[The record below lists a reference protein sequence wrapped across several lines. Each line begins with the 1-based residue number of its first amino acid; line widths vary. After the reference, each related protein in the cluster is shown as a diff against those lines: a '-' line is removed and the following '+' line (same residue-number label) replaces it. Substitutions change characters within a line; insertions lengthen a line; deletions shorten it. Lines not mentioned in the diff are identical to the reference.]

1 MNWAPVMRTRPVA
14 VILFTRDAAAVLQA
28 VDGAVG
34 SDLALKLIVDSSSR
48 DGTGELAGRLGWV
61 VTHAPGAFDHGGTRR
76 WAVRKALEVIGRD
89 GVVVLLTQDA
99 VPSGARGEAIKR
111 LAGMLEDHGLG
122 AAYGRQLPRP
132 GAGPFEAHARLFN
145 YPGRSEVRSMEDAR
159 RLGIKACFFSDSFA
173 AYRLEALEEVGGFPE
188 RAIVGE
194 DVIVAAKLLK
204 AGWKIAYVADAC
216 VYHSHDLTPLQEM
229 RRYFD
234 IGVFHARE
242 SWILREFGK
251 PEGEGLRFLRSE
263 LRYLWQHAPW
273 RIPESFLR
281 AALKYLGYRL
291 GRAERWLPLWFK
303 RWVSVQKHYWDRE
316 AEELRARR
324 RGGRAHGE

>member
-1 MNWAPVMRTRPVA
+1 MGA
-14 VILFTRDAAAVLQA
+14 VIFMVFTRSPDNV
-28 VDGAVG
+28 VG
-34 SDLALKLIVDSSSR
+34 RVTEMLRRVEAGIRVFIVHSGSGDER
-48 DGTGELAGRLGWV
+48 KRLGGQEWEV
-61 VTHAPGAFDHGGTRR
+61 LRAPLPFDHGGTRR
-76 WAVRKALEVIGRD
+76 WAVERVACSGMDAKVI
-89 GVVVLLTQDA
+89 VLATDDVLATESS
-99 VPSGARGEAIKR
+99 VNR
-111 LAGMLEDHGLG
+111 LVASLSEEGIG

-145 YPGRSEVRSMEDAR
+145 YPDRSEVRSMEDAK
-159 RLGIKACFFSDSFA
+159 RLGFKACFFSDSFA
-173 AYRLEALEEVGGFPE
+173 AYRLEALEQVGGFPE

>member
-1 MNWAPVMRTRPVA
+1 MVTRWAVVVLTREASHLLKQVDDLVSGAAPA
-14 VILFTRDAAAVLQA
+14 V
-28 VDGAVG
+28 
-34 SDLALKLIVDSSSR
+34 KLLMDSSV
-48 DGTGELAGRLGWV
+48 GEETRARGRELGWEV
-61 VTHAPGAFDHGGTRR
+61 ERLTDFDHGRARR
-76 WAVRKALEVIGRD
+76 SAFQRIRRSLAPGD
-89 GVVVLLTQDA
+89 GVVFVTQDVFGAGQESGQAVVSLVRVLTQDK
-99 VPSGARGEAIKR
+99 V
-111 LAGMLEDHGLG
+111 G

-145 YPGRSEVRSMEDAR
+145 YPDRSEVRSMEDAK

-173 AYRLEALEEVGGFPE
+173 AYRLEALEQVGGFPE

-263 LRYLWQHAPW
+263 LRYLWRHAPW

-281 AALKYLGYRL
+281 AALKYFGYRL
-291 GRAERWLPLWFK
+291 GRAERWLPLGLK
-303 RWVSVQKHYWDRE
+303 RWLSLQKHFWDRE
-316 AEELRARR
+316 AEELRARK
-324 RGGRAHGE
+324 RGDRARGE

>member
-1 MNWAPVMRTRPVA
+1 MLTRPVA
-14 VILFTRDAAAVLQA
+14 VILFTKDAAALLPA
-28 VDGAVG
+28 VDAAVG
-34 SDLALKLIVDSSSR
+34 SDLALKLVVDSSSR
-48 DGTGELAGRLGWV
+48 DGTVELASRLGWV
-61 VTHAPGAFDHGGTRR
+61 VTSTPAAFDHGGSRR
-76 WAVRKALEVIGRD
+76 WAVRKALEVMGRD

-145 YPGRSEVRSMEDAR
+145 YPDRSEVRSMEDGK

-173 AYRLEALEEVGGFPE
+173 AYRLEALEQVGGFPE

-291 GRAERWLPLWFK
+291 GRAERWLPLGLK
-303 RWVSVQKHYWDRE
+303 RWLSLQKHFWDRE
-316 AEELRARR
+316 AEELRARK
-324 RGGRAHGE
+324 RGDRARGE

>member
-1 MNWAPVMRTRPVA
+1 VRDVA
-14 VILFTRDAAAVLQA
+14 LVVLTYNGADRLDALDQ
-28 VDGAVG
+28 
-34 SDLALKLIVDSSSR
+34 LALAGEVGMKLLVDSWSR
-48 DGTGELAGRLGWV
+48 DGTRESGMARGWEV
-61 VTHAPGAFDHGGTRR
+61 VTPVGKFDHGGTRR
-76 WAVRKALEVIGRD
+76 QAWEVVAARVGRK
-89 GVVVLLTQDA
+89 GVLVFATQDIGPVDTRA
-99 VPSGARGEAIKR
+99 VGE
-111 LAGMLEDHGLG
+111 LAGALQVGERVG

-145 YPGRSEVRSMEDAR
+145 YPDRSEVRSMEDAR

-173 AYRLEALEEVGGFPE
+173 AYRLEALEQVGGFPE

-291 GRAERWLPLWFK
+291 GRAERWLPLGLK
-303 RWVSVQKHYWDRE
+303 RWLSLQKHFWDRE
-316 AEELRARR
+316 AEELRVRKRGDRAR
-324 RGGRAHGE
+324 GE

>member
-1 MNWAPVMRTRPVA
+1 MGG
-14 VILFTRDAAAVLQA
+14 VIFMVFTRSPNNVVRHFTGMLRSEEAGIRAF
-28 VDGAVG
+28 
-34 SDLALKLIVDSSSR
+34 IVDSGPR
-48 DGTGELAGRLGWV
+48 DERERLGGQQWEV
-61 VTHAPGAFDHGGTRR
+61 LRAPLPFDHGGTRR
-76 WAVRKALEVIGRD
+76 WAVERVARSGTDAKVI
-89 GVVVLLTQDA
+89 VLATEDILA
-99 VPSGARGEAIKR
+99 PESSVKR
-111 LAGMLEDHGLG
+111 LAAWLSEERIG

-145 YPGRSEVRSMEDAR
+145 YPDRSEVRSMEDAK

-173 AYRLEALEEVGGFPE
+173 AYRLDALEQVGGFPE

-291 GRAERWLPLWFK
+291 GRAERWLPLWLK
-303 RWVSVQKHYWDRE
+303 RWLSLQKHFWDRE
-316 AEELRARR
+316 AEELRARK
-324 RGGRAHGE
+324 RGDGAHGE

>member
-1 MNWAPVMRTRPVA
+1 MVNRWAVVVLTREASHLLKQVDDLVSGAAPA
-14 VILFTRDAAAVLQA
+14 V
-28 VDGAVG
+28 
-34 SDLALKLIVDSSSR
+34 KLLMDSSV
-48 DGTGELAGRLGWV
+48 GEETRARGRELGWEV
-61 VTHAPGAFDHGGTRR
+61 ERLTDFDHGRARR
-76 WAVRKALEVIGRD
+76 SAFQRIRRSLGPGD
-89 GVVVLLTQDA
+89 GVVFVTQDVFGAGQESGQAVVSLVRALTQDK
-99 VPSGARGEAIKR
+99 V
-111 LAGMLEDHGLG
+111 G
-122 AAYGRQLPRP
+122 AAYGRQLARP

-145 YPGRSEVRSMEDAR
+145 YPDRSEVRSMEDAK

-173 AYRLEALEEVGGFPE
+173 AYRLEALEQVGGFPE

-291 GRAERWLPLWFK
+291 GRAERWLPLGLK
-303 RWVSVQKHYWDRE
+303 RWLSLQKHFWDRE
-316 AEELRARR
+316 AEELRVRKRGDRAR
-324 RGGRAHGE
+324 GE

>member
-1 MNWAPVMRTRPVA
+1 MVNRWAVVVLTREASHLLKQVDDLVSGAAPA
-14 VILFTRDAAAVLQA
+14 V
-28 VDGAVG
+28 
-34 SDLALKLIVDSSSR
+34 KLLMDSSV
-48 DGTGELAGRLGWV
+48 GEETRARGRELGWEV
-61 VTHAPGAFDHGGTRR
+61 ERLTDFDHGRARR
-76 WAVRKALEVIGRD
+76 SAFQRIRWSLGPGD
-89 GVVVLLTQDA
+89 GVVFVTQDVFGAGQESGQAVVSLVRVLTQDK
-99 VPSGARGEAIKR
+99 V
-111 LAGMLEDHGLG
+111 G

-145 YPGRSEVRSMEDAR
+145 YPDRSEVRSMEDSK

-173 AYRLEALEEVGGFPE
+173 AYRLEALEQVGGFPE

-281 AALKYLGYRL
+281 AALKYFGYRL
-291 GRAERWLPLWFK
+291 GRAERWLPLGLK
-303 RWVSVQKHYWDRE
+303 RWLSLQKHFWDRE
-316 AEELRARR
+316 AEELRARK
-324 RGGRAHGE
+324 RGDRARGE

>member
-1 MNWAPVMRTRPVA
+1 MNRWAVVVLTREASHLLKQVDDLVSGAAPA
-14 VILFTRDAAAVLQA
+14 V
-28 VDGAVG
+28 
-34 SDLALKLIVDSSSR
+34 KLLMDSSV
-48 DGTGELAGRLGWV
+48 GEETRARGRELGWEV
-61 VTHAPGAFDHGGTRR
+61 ERLTDFDHGRARR
-76 WAVRKALEVIGRD
+76 SAFQRIRRSLGPGD
-89 GVVVLLTQDA
+89 GVVFVTQDVFGAGQESGQAVVSLVRVLTQDK
-99 VPSGARGEAIKR
+99 V
-111 LAGMLEDHGLG
+111 G

-145 YPGRSEVRSMEDAR
+145 YPDRSEVRSMEDAK

-173 AYRLEALEEVGGFPE
+173 AYRLEALEQVGGFPE

-281 AALKYLGYRL
+281 AALKYVGYRL
-291 GRAERWLPLWFK
+291 GRAERWLPLGLK
-303 RWVSVQKHYWDRE
+303 RWLSLQKHFWDRE
-316 AEELRARR
+316 AEELRARK
-324 RGGRAHGE
+324 RAGTVHEK

>member
-1 MNWAPVMRTRPVA
+1 VNRWAVVVLTREASHLLKQVDDLVSGAAPA
-14 VILFTRDAAAVLQA
+14 V
-28 VDGAVG
+28 
-34 SDLALKLIVDSSSR
+34 KLLMDSSV
-48 DGTGELAGRLGWV
+48 GEETRARGRELGWEV
-61 VTHAPGAFDHGGTRR
+61 ERLADFDHGRARR
-76 WAVRKALEVIGRD
+76 SAFQRIRRSLGPGD
-89 GVVVLLTQDA
+89 GVVFVTQDVFGAGQESGQAVVSLVRVLTQDK
-99 VPSGARGEAIKR
+99 V
-111 LAGMLEDHGLG
+111 G

-145 YPGRSEVRSMEDAR
+145 YPDRSEVRSMEDAK

-173 AYRLEALEEVGGFPE
+173 AYRLDALEQVGGFPE

-281 AALKYLGYRL
+281 AALRYFGYRL
-291 GRAERWLPLWFK
+291 GRAERWLPLGLK
-303 RWVSVQKHYWDRE
+303 RWLSLQKHFWDRE
-316 AEELRARR
+316 AEELRARK
-324 RGGRAHGE
+324 RGDGAHGE

>member
-1 MNWAPVMRTRPVA
+1 MLTRPVA
-14 VILFTRDAAAVLQA
+14 VIVFTKDAAALLPA
-28 VDGAVG
+28 VDAAVG
-34 SDLALKLIVDSSSR
+34 SDLALKLVVDSSSR

-61 VTHAPGAFDHGGTRR
+61 VTGAPEAFDHGGSRR

-89 GVVVLLTQDA
+89 GVAVLLTQDA

-132 GAGPFEAHARLFN
+132 GARPFEAHARLFN
-145 YPGRSEVRSMEDAR
+145 YPDRSEVRSMEDAK

-173 AYRLEALEEVGGFPE
+173 AYRLDALEQVGGFPE

-291 GRAERWLPLWFK
+291 GRAERWLPLGLK
-303 RWVSVQKHYWDRE
+303 RWLSLQKHFWDRE
-316 AEELRARR
+316 AEELRARK
-324 RGGRAHGE
+324 RGDRARGE

>member
-1 MNWAPVMRTRPVA
+1 MVN
-14 VILFTRDAAAVLQA
+14 
-28 VDGAVG
+28 
-34 SDLALKLIVDSSSR
+34 
-48 DGTGELAGRLGWV
+48 
-61 VTHAPGAFDHGGTRR
+61 R
-76 WAVRKALEVIGRD
+76 WAV
-89 GVVVLLTQDA
+89 VVLTREASHLLKQVDDL
-99 VPSGARGEAIKR
+99 VSGAAPAVK
-111 LAGMLEDHGLG
+111 LLMDSS

-145 YPGRSEVRSMEDAR
+145 YPDRSEVRSMEDAK

-173 AYRLEALEEVGGFPE
+173 AYRLDALEQVGGFPE

-281 AALKYLGYRL
+281 AALKYFGYRL
-291 GRAERWLPLWFK
+291 GRAERWLPLGLK
-303 RWVSVQKHYWDRE
+303 RWLSLQKHFWDRE
-316 AEELRARR
+316 AEELRARK
-324 RGGRAHGE
+324 RGDRARGE

>member
-1 MNWAPVMRTRPVA
+1 MNRWAVVVLTREASHLLKQVDDLVSGAAPA
-14 VILFTRDAAAVLQA
+14 V
-28 VDGAVG
+28 
-34 SDLALKLIVDSSSR
+34 KLLMDSSV
-48 DGTGELAGRLGWV
+48 GEETRARGRELGWEV
-61 VTHAPGAFDHGGTRR
+61 ERLADFDHGRARR
-76 WAVRKALEVIGRD
+76 SAFQRIRRSLGPGD
-89 GVVVLLTQDA
+89 GVVFVTQDVFGAGQESGQAVVSLVRVLTQDK
-99 VPSGARGEAIKR
+99 V
-111 LAGMLEDHGLG
+111 G

-145 YPGRSEVRSMEDAR
+145 YPDRSEVRSMEDAK

-173 AYRLEALEEVGGFPE
+173 AYRLDALEQVGGFPE

-281 AALKYLGYRL
+281 AALRYFGYRL
-291 GRAERWLPLWFK
+291 GRAERWLPLGLK
-303 RWVSVQKHYWDRE
+303 RWLSLQKHFWDRE
-316 AEELRARR
+316 AEELRARK
-324 RGGRAHGE
+324 RGDGAHGE

>member
-1 MNWAPVMRTRPVA
+1 MNWAPLMLTRPVA
-14 VILFTRDAAAVLQA
+14 VIVFTKDAAALLPA
-28 VDGAVG
+28 VDAAVG
-34 SDLALKLIVDSSSR
+34 SDLALKLVVDSSSR

-61 VTHAPGAFDHGGTRR
+61 VTGAPEAFDHGGSRR

-89 GVVVLLTQDA
+89 GVAVLLTQDA

-145 YPGRSEVRSMEDAR
+145 YPDRSEVRSMEDAK

-173 AYRLEALEEVGGFPE
+173 AYRLEALEQVGGFPE

-263 LRYLWQHAPW
+263 LRYLWRHAPW

-291 GRAERWLPLWFK
+291 GRAERWLPLGLK
-303 RWVSVQKHYWDRE
+303 RWLSLQKHFWDRE
-316 AEELRARR
+316 AEELRARK
-324 RGGRAHGE
+324 RAGTVHEK

>member
-1 MNWAPVMRTRPVA
+1 LRDSSFA
-14 VILFTRDAAAVLQA
+14 VVVLTKNAAGQLPEFGVLAEQLRGG
-28 VDGAVG
+28 VWLV
-34 SDLALKLIVDSSSR
+34 VDSGSR
-48 DGTGELAGRLGWV
+48 DGSARLAEELGLGVARVAGRD
-61 VTHAPGAFDHGGTRR
+61 FDHGRTRAE
-76 WAVRKALEVIGRD
+76 AVRMLRRQVP
-89 GVVVLLTQDA
+89 GVERVVFLTQDSRPRTGTDVERLVA
-99 VPSGARGEAIKR
+99 AIAREGV
-111 LAGMLEDHGLG
+111 GG
-122 AAYGRQLPRP
+122 AYGRQLPRP

-145 YPGRSEVRSMEDAR
+145 YPDRSEVRSLEDAK

-173 AYRLEALEEVGGFPE
+173 AYRLDALEQVGGFPE

-273 RIPESFLR
+273 RMPESFLR
-281 AALKYLGYRL
+281 AALKYFGYRL
-291 GRAERWLPLWFK
+291 GRAERWLPLGLK
-303 RWVSVQKHYWDRE
+303 RWLSLQKHFWDRE
-316 AEELRARR
+316 AEELRARK
-324 RGGRAHGE
+324 RAGTVHEK